1 MNSETIQLN
10 LTRLPTP
17 GPVPLNLT
25 RLGIPGPVTLNLTGL
40 PIPGPTP
47 LNLTNVPIPKT
58 LPATRY
64 HVSYFLLALQ
74 WPGAYHNQCPYNRR
88 AAFLIHGLW
97 PQPRMPG
104 LPSRDRLY
112 LPQRGPLITE
122 LKSMWP
128 SIRRPCQNRRFWE
141 CEWRSHGAFSNLGG
155 QSNYF
160 RKTLNLRGQLR
171 RQGHDPLTVLR
182 ENNII
187 PRAPQPYS
195 ATLFR
200 SALGR
205 VLTGFGEIQCVRASE
220 IAEIYLCVNRE
231 ASDFIRCPGRVN
243 INSRCE
249 TDVFFL
255 P

>member
-25 RLGIPGPVTLNLTGL
+25 RLGIPGPVTLNLTVL

-47 LNLTNVPIPKT
+47 LNLTVVSFPET
-58 LPATRY
+58 LPAP
-64 HVSYFLLALQ
+64 HYFLLALQ
-74 WPGAYHNQCPYNRR
+74 WSGAYRNQCPYNRP

-97 PQPRMPG
+97 PQPRRDEHSNDPLA
-104 LPSRDRLY
+104 LP
-112 LPQRGPLITE
+112 PRGPLIRE

-128 SIRRPCQNRRFWE
+128 SIRRPCQNRKFWE
-141 CEWRSHGAFSNLGG
+141 CEWQSHGAFSNLGG
-155 QSNYF
+155 QINYF
-160 RKTLNLRGQLR
+160 RKTLNLRGQLQS
-171 RQGHDPLTVLR
+171 QGHDPLTVLR

-187 PRAPQPYS
+187 PRASQRYP

-205 VLTGFGEIQCVRASE
+205 VLTGFGEISCVGRSE

-231 ASDFIRCPGRVN
+231 ASDFIRCPGIVD
-243 INSRCE
+243 INSRCG
-249 TDVFFL
+249 TAVLFL